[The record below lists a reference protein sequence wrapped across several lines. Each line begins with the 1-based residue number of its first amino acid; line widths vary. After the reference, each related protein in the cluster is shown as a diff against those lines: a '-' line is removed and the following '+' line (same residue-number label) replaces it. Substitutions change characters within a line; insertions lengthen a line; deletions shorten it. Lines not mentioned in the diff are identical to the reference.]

1 MDEHKQTCSIGPE
14 TPWSKKKILII
25 LILMGTACIYRDQWG
40 HVHTRIHFLIRTT
53 VPLEKYLSVLRVLAV
68 WDKLCCQAPLVLQ

>member
-1 MDEHKQTCSIGPE
+1 MSTNKPALLALKPHGV
-14 TPWSKKKILII
+14 KKNILII
-25 LILMGTACIYRDQWG
+25 LILMGTTCIYRDQWG

>member
-1 MDEHKQTCSIGPE
+1 
-14 TPWSKKKILII
+14 
-25 LILMGTACIYRDQWG
+25 MGTACIYRDQWG